1 MKQQKKRVC
10 LGLLTHPLRNIKASL
25 LHLEDWLLLHQ
36 FINLARRLPS
46 QHFEF
51 EVLAGYDALAS
62 ENLLHGLS
70 CQLGMIVFLAEVA
83 EPYMAETR
91 RGIIGKCLS
100 ARHIAQ
106 VAVGTQDAIL
116 EILRI
121 RSLQEHL
128 LTMVRLYHQIVGATD
143 EIVHL
148 LGDVAH
154 IGDEAERHPL
164 TLHEIAHVVSA
175 VVGNP
180 ERSNLELAHIQRH
193 TLLDDVHKIGRNF
206 LSDAVVAL
214 DTYMNFTG
222 CIYWQMIV
230 GAEASHR
237 LHMVGMVVR
246 DEDVVHILK
255 SQSIV
260 VEMLFQRSDTHSN
273 VYQYRI
279 RLSVKIV
286 TVATTSTAKLY
297 KSKHFNCYFDAK
309 LTKKILI
316 TKFFIIFVRKISK

>member
-1 MKQQKKRVC
+1 M
-10 LGLLTHPLRNIKASL
+10 LLPLQGGFVNGG
-25 LHLEDWLLLHQ
+25 LHQ

-62 ENLLHGLS
+62 ENLLHGFS
-70 CQLGMIVFLAEVA
+70 CQLGMIVFLAEMA
-83 EPYMAETR
+83 EPYVTEIGR
-91 RGIIGKCLS
+91 SIIGKRLS

-106 VAVGTQDAIL
+106 MTVGPQDAIL

-121 RSLQEHL
+121 RTLLEHL
-128 LTMVRLYHQIVGATD
+128 LAVVRFYHQIVGAPD

-164 TLHEIAHVVSA
+164 TLHEIAHVVGA

-180 ERSNLELAHIQRH
+180 KRSNLELAHIQRH
-193 TLLDDVHKIGRNF
+193 TLLDDVHVIGRNL

-222 CIYWQMIV
+222 CIYWQMII

-260 VEMLFQRSDTHSN
+260 MEMLFQRSDTHSN

-286 TVATTSTAKLY
+286 TVAATSTAKGY
-297 KSKHFNCYFDAK
+297 ESKHFFVIFPAK

>member
-1 MKQQKKRVC
+1 
-10 LGLLTHPLRNIKASL
+10 
-25 LHLEDWLLLHQ
+25 
-36 FINLARRLPS
+36 
-46 QHFEF
+46 
-51 EVLAGYDALAS
+51 
-62 ENLLHGLS
+62 
-70 CQLGMIVFLAEVA
+70 
-83 EPYMAETR
+83 MAEIG

-100 ARHIAQ
+100 ARHITQ
-106 VAVGTQDAIL
+106 VTVGTQDAFL

-121 RSLQEHL
+121 RPLLEHL
-128 LTMVRLYHQIVGATD
+128 LTVVRFYHQIVGATD

-164 TLHEIAHVVSA
+164 TLHEIAHVVGA

-193 TLLDDVHKIGRNF
+193 TLLDDVHVIGRNL

-286 TVATTSTAKLY
+286 TVAATSTAKGY
-297 KSKHFNCYFDAK
+297 ESKHFFCYLPAK

>member
-1 MKQQKKRVC
+1 M
-10 LGLLTHPLRNIKASL
+10 LLPLQGGFVNGG
-25 LHLEDWLLLHQ
+25 LHQ

-51 EVLAGYDALAS
+51 KVLAGYYALAS

-70 CQLGMIVFLAEVA
+70 CQLGMIVFLAEMA
-83 EPYMAETR
+83 EPYMAEIGR
-91 RGIIGKCLS
+91 SIIGKRLS

-106 VAVGTQDAIL
+106 MTVGTQDAIL

-121 RSLQEHL
+121 WTLLEHL
-128 LTMVRLYHQIVGATD
+128 LAVVRLYHQIVGAPD

-164 TLHEIAHVVSA
+164 TLHEIAHVVGA

-193 TLLDDVHKIGRNF
+193 TLLDDVHVIGRNL

-222 CIYWQMIV
+222 CIYWQMII

-260 VEMLFQRSDTHSN
+260 MEMLFQRSDTHSN

-286 TVATTSTAKLY
+286 TVAATSTAKGY
-297 KSKHFNCYFDAK
+297 ESKHFIRNLQCKVNKKDSYYKVFYYLCAQNKQINRYF
-309 LTKKILI
+309 KK
-316 TKFFIIFVRKISK
+316 

>member
-1 MKQQKKRVC
+1 M
-10 LGLLTHPLRNIKASL
+10 LLPLQGGFVNGG
-25 LHLEDWLLLHQ
+25 LHQ

-62 ENLLHGLS
+62 ENLLHGFS
-70 CQLGMIVFLAEVA
+70 CQLGMIVFLAEMA
-83 EPYMAETR
+83 EPYVTEIGR
-91 RGIIGKCLS
+91 SIIGKRLS

-106 VAVGTQDAIL
+106 MTVGPQDAIL

-121 RSLQEHL
+121 RTLLEHL
-128 LTMVRLYHQIVGATD
+128 LAVVRFYHQIVGAPD

-164 TLHEIAHVVSA
+164 TLHEIAHVVGA

-180 ERSNLELAHIQRH
+180 KRSNLELAHIQRH
-193 TLLDDVHKIGRNF
+193 TLLDDVHVIGRNL

-222 CIYWQMIV
+222 CIYWQMII

-260 VEMLFQRSDTHSN
+260 MKMLFQRSDSHSN
-273 VYQYRI
+273 IYQYRI

-286 TVATTSTAKLY
+286 TVAATSTAKGY
-297 KSKHFNCYFDAK
+297 ESKHFFCYFTCK
-309 LTKKILI
+309 VNKKDSYYKVFYYLCAQNKQINR
-316 TKFFIIFVRKISK
+316 IFKK

>member
-1 MKQQKKRVC
+1 M
-10 LGLLTHPLRNIKASL
+10 LLPLQGGFVNGG
-25 LHLEDWLLLHQ
+25 LHQ

-62 ENLLHGLS
+62 ENLLHGFS
-70 CQLGMIVFLAEVA
+70 CQLGMIVFLAEMA
-83 EPYMAETR
+83 EPYMAEIG
-91 RGIIGKCLS
+91 RGIICKRLS

-106 VAVGTQDAIL
+106 MTVGTQDAFL

-121 RSLQEHL
+121 RPLLEHL
-128 LTMVRLYHQIVGATD
+128 LAVVRFYHQIVGATD

-164 TLHEIAHVVSA
+164 TLHEIAHVVGA

-193 TLLDDVHKIGRNF
+193 TLLDDVHVIGRNL

-260 VEMLFQRSDTHSN
+260 MEMLFQRSDSHSN
-273 VYQYRI
+273 IYQYRI

-286 TVATTSTAKLY
+286 TVAATSTAKGY
-297 KSKHFNCYFDAK
+297 ESKHFFLFSPAK
-309 LTKKILI
+309 LLTPY
-316 TKFFIIFVRKISK
+316 FQGFRRYF

>member
-1 MKQQKKRVC
+1 M
-10 LGLLTHPLRNIKASL
+10 LLPLQGGFVNGG
-25 LHLEDWLLLHQ
+25 LHQ
-36 FINLARRLPS
+36 FINLARRLSP
-46 QHFEF
+46 QYFQF

-70 CQLGMIVFLAEVA
+70 CQLGMIVFLAEMA
-83 EPYMAETR
+83 EPYMAEIG
-91 RGIIGKCLS
+91 RGIIGKRLS

-106 VAVGTQDAIL
+106 MTVGTQDAIL

-121 RSLQEHL
+121 WTLLEHL
-128 LTMVRLYHQIVGATD
+128 LAVVRLYHQIVGAPD

-164 TLHEIAHVVSA
+164 TLHEIAHVVGA

-193 TLLDDVHKIGRNF
+193 TLLDDVHVIGRNL

-222 CIYWQMIV
+222 CIYWQMII

-260 VEMLFQRSDTHSN
+260 MEMLFQRSDTHSN

-286 TVATTSTAKLY
+286 TVAATSTAKGY
-297 KSKHFNCYFDAK
+297 ESKHFYCYLPAK

>member
-1 MKQQKKRVC
+1 
-10 LGLLTHPLRNIKASL
+10 
-25 LHLEDWLLLHQ
+25 
-36 FINLARRLPS
+36 
-46 QHFEF
+46 
-51 EVLAGYDALAS
+51 
-62 ENLLHGLS
+62 
-70 CQLGMIVFLAEVA
+70 MIVFLAEMA
-83 EPYMAETR
+83 EPYVAETR
-91 RGIIGKCLS
+91 RSIIGKRLS

-121 RSLQEHL
+121 RTLLEHL

-164 TLHEIAHVVSA
+164 TLHEIAHVVGA

-193 TLLDDVHKIGRNF
+193 TLLDDVHVIGRNL

-260 VEMLFQRSDTHSN
+260 MEMLFQRSDTHSN
-273 VYQYRI
+273 IYQYRI

-286 TVATTSTAKLY
+286 TVAATSTAKGY
-297 KSKHFNCYFDAK
+297 ESKHFFCYLPAK

>member
-1 MKQQKKRVC
+1 M
-10 LGLLTHPLRNIKASL
+10 LLPLQGGFVNGG
-25 LHLEDWLLLHQ
+25 LHQ
-36 FINLARRLPS
+36 FINLARRLSP
-46 QHFEF
+46 QHFQF

-70 CQLGMIVFLAEVA
+70 CQLGMIVFLAEMA
-83 EPYMAETR
+83 EPYMAEIG

-100 ARHIAQ
+100 ARHITQ
-106 VAVGTQDAIL
+106 VTIRPQDAIL

-121 RSLQEHL
+121 RTLLEHL
-128 LTMVRLYHQIVGATD
+128 LAVVRLYHQIVGAPD

-164 TLHEIAHVVSA
+164 TLHEIAHVVGT

-193 TLLDDVHKIGRNF
+193 TLLDDVHMIGRNL

-260 VEMLFQRSDTHSN
+260 MEMLFQRSDTHSN
-273 VYQYRI
+273 IYQYRI

-286 TVATTSTAKLY
+286 TVAATSTAKGY
-297 KSKHFNCYFDAK
+297 ESKHFFCYFPAK